1 MQHQDTQKSQ
11 EDRDDLEH
19 SSIMKMDDDEDLS
32 RAPMGEN
39 TIAAAANFL
48 KEATHSSA
56 FMLNGTHRRYEEN
69 PNHNGS
75 TEGLINQDSENEETK
90 RQEEI
95 SEPPSQVKD
104 QQYHDLRQ
112 SVHYLHPAP
121 EAAP

>member
-1 MQHQDTQKSQ
+1 
-11 EDRDDLEH
+11 
-19 SSIMKMDDDEDLS
+19 MKMDDDEDLS

-75 TEGLINQDSENEETK
+75 TEGLIN
-90 RQEEI
+90 
-95 SEPPSQVKD
+95 
-104 QQYHDLRQ
+104 
-112 SVHYLHPAP
+112 
-121 EAAP
+121 